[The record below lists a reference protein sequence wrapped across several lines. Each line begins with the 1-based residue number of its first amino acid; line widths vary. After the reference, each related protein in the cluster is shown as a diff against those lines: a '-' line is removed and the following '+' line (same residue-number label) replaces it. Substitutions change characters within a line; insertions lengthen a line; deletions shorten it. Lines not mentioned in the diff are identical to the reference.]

1 MNGYGT
7 TDGTA
12 VRDWSLRNGYGTTDG
27 TAVRDWSPSP
37 QSSKQVRNGYGS
49 YERKQF
55 ESQGDL
61 EGIHALCQSAGWK

>member
-1 MNGYGT
+1 MVS
-7 TDGTA
+7 DA
-12 VRDWSLRNGYGTTDG
+12 
-27 TAVRDWSPSP
+27 
-37 QSSKQVRNGYGS
+37 KQVRNGYGS